1 MMLLFMGKECRIHM
15 IIKLDLIQTLA
26 LAVFVL
32 VIGEFL
38 RRRISLLEYFCIPAP
53 VIGGILFS
61 IISLFG
67 YTSRTFSF
75 EFDETLKN
83 VFLIAFFTTIGFSA
97 SLKLLKK
104 GGFQVLV
111 FLLLSM
117 LLVIAQNILGITL
130 AEIFGL
136 HPYIGLA
143 TGSTPLVGGPGTSG
157 AFGPLFE
164 KVGIKGAATVAMA
177 AATFGLVAGSL
188 SGGPIGKALIDKY
201 NLTDESD
208 EVDVDEVAVT
218 ALKHLSAES
227 LLKSAII
234 IVLAMGIGT
243 IISNFFKNMNLT
255 FPPYIGGMLA
265 AALIR
270 NAFDLS
276 QKELVMEEIEALGNI
291 SLAFFLSMALMSL
304 KLWQLTN
311 LALPMLAI
319 LLAQVLLMCVF
330 TYFIVFKIMGKDYNA
345 AIIASGTCGFGLGAT
360 ANAMAN
366 METLT
371 EKYNKRASRAFFI
384 VPLVGSLFIDFFNAF
399 AITVFMNWFK

>member
-1 MMLLFMGKECRIHM
+1 MM
-15 IIKLDLIQTLA
+15 IKLDSIQTLA

-38 RRRISLLEYFCIPAP
+38 RKRNRFLEYFCIPAP
-53 VIGGILFS
+53 VLGGILFS

-67 YTSRTFSF
+67 YISKTFMF

-83 VFLIAFFTTIGFSA
+83 IFLIAFFTTIGFSA
-97 SLKLLKK
+97 SLKLLRK
-104 GGFQVLV
+104 GGLQVFV
-111 FLLLSM
+111 FLLISTV
-117 LLVIAQNILGITL
+117 LVASQNILGIL
-130 AEIFGL
+130 IANLFGL

-143 TGSTPLVGGPGTSG
+143 TGSTALVGGPGTAG

-164 KVGIKGAATVAMA
+164 HAGVKGAAAVAMA

-188 SGGPIGKALIDKY
+188 SGGPIGRSLIDKH
-201 NLTDESD
+201 NLTHNFTSE
-208 EVDVDEVAVT
+208 EIEEIAVT
-218 ALKHLSAES
+218 RQTHLDTES
-227 LLKSAII
+227 LLRSSII

-243 IISNFFKNMNLT
+243 IISNFFRDMNLT

-270 NAFDLS
+270 NIYDFS
-276 QKELVMEEIEALGNI
+276 KKELVMEEIEALGNI

-304 KLWQLTN
+304 RLWQLVD
-311 LALPMLAI
+311 LALPMIII
-319 LLAQVLLMCVF
+319 LLIQVFLMCIF
-330 TYFIVFKIMGKDYNA
+330 AYFIVFKMMGEDYDA
-345 AIIASGTCGFGLGAT
+345 AIMASGICGFGLGAT

-371 EKYNKRASRAFFI
+371 ETYHRKAARAFFI
-384 VPLVGSLFIDFFNAF
+384 VPLVGSLFIDFVNAF
-399 AITVFMNWFK
+399 AITAFMNWFK